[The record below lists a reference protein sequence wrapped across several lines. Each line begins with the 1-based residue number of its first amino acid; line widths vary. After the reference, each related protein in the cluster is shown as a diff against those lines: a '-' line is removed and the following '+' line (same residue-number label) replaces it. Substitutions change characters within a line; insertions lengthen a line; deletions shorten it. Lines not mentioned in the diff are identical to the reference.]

1 MKKVMLTMFA
11 SIMLVFV
18 GIISVAC
25 CGDNDPTKVESF
37 AVNGLT
43 TSYVNTDTVNLSGI
57 SLEVT
62 YDNNQK
68 ETLTKYEIDP
78 SEGIE
83 LKEDTQFILYT
94 DGLSSQQAG
103 NININDY
110 AITAKVVG
118 FDDILRLGTVSV
130 TLASATEITEY
141 EVSGMETEYF
151 NTNTVDFTGTQL
163 SVTYNNFQTVL
174 LSKFEI
180 DKDINEVAEDTQFVI
195 YTDGL
200 STQPAGDLEI
210 RDYNITAKVV
220 GFDETLSLGTISV
233 KLATAEDITE
243 HKVSGLKTTYVNTDT
258 VTFEGI
264 SLKVTYG
271 NHESEVLTKYEI
283 DKDIN
288 EVTEGTQFVIY
299 TSGLSTQPAGNIEDK
314 SYNITAK
321 VVGFENQELNLGTV
335 VVTIAEPT
343 EIVSHEVVYMP
354 TSFYETDTVDF
365 VGTKLRVTFDNH
377 QTLILTKF
385 ELDKDLSDI
394 KADTEFVLYT
404 DGLSS
409 QTAGN
414 LEIKDYNITAKV
426 VGFNKTLALG
436 TIKVESD
443 WNRYEVDTFLVPE
456 SIDTYN
462 EIVENNVSTEEAGF
476 YNVEA
481 MYTIGDDN
489 GFKFK
494 PQLILVPKDSSDI
507 TEDYEPET
515 YNVNVKVFMDDND
528 TALADDSTYY
538 TFDNFEFDFTETAI
552 GHTFKIE
559 MSLSDYPTTLPISF
573 TFKVADGWN
582 AYTPDDLGRINIL
595 DFDNS
600 GYARRLSQKIFY
612 NSDTQKYDKTLE
624 FADIWEDYL
633 TEKGYTDLT
642 AINGIY
648 IHNNILVSD
657 DDLPEE
663 YFITEEESAY
673 AAGSLRDFSLLYS
686 HYLEEGQDFIINGN
700 YFSVKF
706 GKVLGDN
713 KEVLSEGVS
722 LGLSNSSKDN
732 FSVYTADQAKYS
744 VGHSAVFNFM
754 GKTDNTTTSVG
765 RIVNLNAQGNTG
777 GVISGGN
784 AYDPTGETD
793 GLPTT
798 PDDATKEVLKLSG
811 SLIFTKSMH
820 ARVEVENAIAK
831 EFLIAWF
838 GEQKVSD
845 TTVEENKDKGN
856 LKLTNVKTYDCFSSA
871 IFAYASDNNEIINSE
886 FKRFGGPVVML
897 VSQIAKNIDTD
908 EEIGGTEIER
918 DSSFKVD
925 EATVME
931 NYIAGDEAWFILNFA
946 TAVATSVKDLEDGL
960 LAKIYNSI
968 YFDIPN
974 KDGVGTTE
982 KANLLVLALDSGY
995 MNSNEDTH
1003 ASYMFTEN
1011 SSDKN
1016 FSTDSEDVRS
1026 ALDKG
1031 YTVIKSS
1038 GGELITLD
1046 GKNPTS
1052 QLKPLNGE
1060 HLMLSL
1066 PLGATQVMAVYELQ
1080 STLPTA

>member
-1 MKKVMLTMFA
+1 MFMKKVMLTMFA

-37 AVNGLT
+37 VVNGLT
-43 TSYVNTDTVNLSGI
+43 TSYVNTDTVNLSEI

-130 TLASATEITEY
+130 TLALATEITEY

-163 SVTYNNFQTVL
+163 SVTYNNLQTVL

-180 DKDINEVAEDTQFVI
+180 DKDISEVAEDTQFVI

-200 STQPAGDLEI
+200 STQPAGNLGI
-210 RDYNITAKVV
+210 KDYNITAKVV
-220 GFDETLSLGTISV
+220 GFDETLPLGTISV

-271 NHESEVLTKYEI
+271 NHESEVLTKYEV

-288 EVTEGTQFVIY
+288 EVTDGTQFVIY

-377 QTLILTKF
+377 QTIVLTNF
-385 ELDKDLSDI
+385 ELDKDLSEI
-394 KADTEFVLYT
+394 QEGTEFVIYT

-409 QTAGN
+409 QSAGD

-426 VGFNKTLALG
+426 VGFNETLALG
-436 TIKVESD
+436 TVKVESD

-462 EIVENNVSTEEAGF
+462 EIVKNNVSTEEAGF

-494 PQLILVPKDSSDI
+494 PQLILLPKGSSDI

-559 MSLSDYPTTLPISF
+559 MSLTNYPTTLPISF

-582 AYTPDDLGRINIL
+582 VYTADDLARINLL
-595 DFDNS
+595 DEGFDPNASGNS
-600 GYARRLSQKIFY
+600 YARAMSQEIFY
-612 NSDTQKYDKTLE
+612 NSNENRYEARSYAT
-624 FADIWEDYL
+624 IWENYL

-642 AINGIY
+642 AVNGIFLHGNLS
-648 IHNNILVSD
+648 ITPE
-657 DDLPEE
+657 DLPEE
-663 YFITEEESAY
+663 YFVSQVEANKNTPGDSY
-673 AAGSLRDFSLLYS
+673 SVGSLRDFAFLYM
-686 HYLEEGQDFIINGN
+686 HYLNDDFVINGN
-700 YFSVKF
+700 YFTLDFSTIPF
-706 GKVLGDN
+706 A
-713 KEVLSEGVS
+713 
-722 LGLSNSSKDN
+722 LSNTSNPGYLYNNGQSKYYAGHATVFG
-732 FSVYTADQAKYS
+732 FS
-744 VGHSAVFNFM
+744 GLLN
-754 GKTDNTTTSVG
+754 NTTESIATFK
-765 RIVNLNAQGNTG
+765 NLNTVGNTNG
-777 GVISGGN
+777 ITAVDPDTGVTQKDTMEASG
-784 AYDPTGETD
+784 A
-793 GLPTT
+793 
-798 PDDATKEVLKLSG
+798 
-811 SLIFTKSMH
+811 LILIKSMH
-820 ARVEVENAIAK
+820 GRTNVDNCISK
-831 EFLIAWF
+831 NFLIAWF
-838 GEQKVSD
+838 AESLISNVQPGV
-845 TTVEENKDKGN
+845 GN
-856 LKLTNVKTYDCFSSA
+856 MYINQVKTYDCFNSGV
-871 IFAYASDNNEIINSE
+871 FAYASDCNVITNSE
-886 FKRFGGPVVML
+886 FKRFGGPVILM
-897 VSQIAKNIDTD
+897 VSED
-908 EEIGGTEIER
+908 ENTEAGKSKEPR
-918 DSSFKVD
+918 AAGVSVD
-925 EATVME
+925 ENTFME
-931 NYIAGDEAWFILNFA
+931 NYVAGDEAWFVVQGATTISSDLAPLN
-946 TAVATSVKDLEDGL
+946 TL
-960 LAKIYNSI
+960 LGAYGNSFYNSDSKMNLVALAMDSEYLGSQTKNLFVDFSYGVTDTNNKNGFSTTNPYVSGGVSKGTVVFQSDLGDLGYYVPADDEEPSSRPHI
-968 YFDIPN
+968 QFVSDPN
-974 KDGVGTTE
+974 KTNHFDGEYLFMMTPMVNTYAGVIFQL
-982 KANLLVLALDSGY
+982 NDLA
-995 MNSNEDTH
+995 
-1003 ASYMFTEN
+1003 AQ
-1011 SSDKN
+1011 
-1016 FSTDSEDVRS
+1016 
-1026 ALDKG
+1026 A
-1031 YTVIKSS
+1031 
-1038 GGELITLD
+1038 
-1046 GKNPTS
+1046 
-1052 QLKPLNGE
+1052 
-1060 HLMLSL
+1060 
-1066 PLGATQVMAVYELQ
+1066 
-1080 STLPTA
+1080 